1 MTGLPAEGDGE
12 LTTEVVSLE
21 EAVRSAV
28 ELGHAEL
35 TRLDDITDDLVGA
48 FAQGQRGAPSSS
60 GLIIRLDDFT
70 RGFPGELRRHLD
82 RERESLGSFNIAFF
96 GRTGVGKSTLL
107 SAFGQL
113 DGEYVSPGVSDWTT
127 EVRPIEW
134 RDCRLFDTPGI
145 NGWGRT
151 ESRDDLEAKAREAVE
166 IADIVLLCF
175 DNQSQQEMEFEK
187 IAAWIRD
194 HGKPVVAVLNVRN
207 PRWRHPAKVPEARR
221 RNLSESVR
229 QHTDNIRTQLVQIGL
244 PDTPVVAIHSRRALF
259 ARATTPFH
267 GPAQNDFHHE
277 REEFGKDY
285 LDRWSNFGTLE
296 RLIATSIAEGG
307 ADLRLTALREDIRSR
322 CRRGVGELE
331 DLAVEIEQ
339 EAESLERGVESLFAV
354 LGYPEDA
361 ERAVWLHDVALS
373 ADLVEVS
380 EQARGRPYTSP
391 VKGALDRFVRHL
403 AASHLAGCSRQ
414 AKANADDLI
423 RSAFDEHT
431 TVDESTFMKVV
442 FDQGAM
448 SAAAEAVWADR
459 RAFLQR
465 ELEVA
470 VDHKS
475 IDNGTA
481 VSHAAMILGDEGGG
495 VAGDVVRGAGIAV
508 GVGSA
513 LAVPALA
520 LFWNP
525 AGWVLGAA
533 VAGVGI
539 VGQLQQHF
547 GKKMSQQ
554 ESQQAREAKA
564 QAFADCHRAVDQTFV
579 DYEDALVRD
588 SREAAWTLLAPAVGE
603 SLRAAIELRMARSRI
618 VRLIDSLQTYAGSI
632 KPAPAVTDV
641 LLRAQ
646 RRMGQSPAEVTR
658 ALLGEDW
665 LESGVD
671 HQSAQIDHA
680 VHEAYSSRREE
691 DRSRLTRA
699 IASAWSA
706 PSTANIHSWRD
717 DLEDAAR
724 RDPALFD
731 IARTFWRVDGARPA
745 LAVLGD
751 YNSGKSS
758 LIRRIM
764 VDSGRQPHAAF
775 DIRALPATAAANR
788 YQFPRFDLVDTPG
801 LQSGHDEH
809 DTAALE
815 AIAEAALVFV
825 VVHINLLVGNTSI
838 LEELSRGSEMI
849 AAKGGR
855 MVFLVNRCDE
865 LGVDPL
871 TAPEAFLNLQNRKRE
886 ELHAAFAARSIEV
899 EIDRIHCLSGD
910 PFGLVGGDATAEPG
924 DFDENRLWDGVTALT
939 SAISGLSDEQ
949 LSAAA
954 SSAAFDAAVT
964 DLKRHQHTLHQ
975 VQVDGTKDLRRSEPV
990 IATLRAAVNDAAVL
1004 EGSLREDARRM
1015 VDRHLV
1021 ATKSAVAKLDRK
1033 DGQKLENLVDS
1044 WWKAPQFEADLERYL
1059 ADAARKLDEWYSDHI
1074 SAIGREM
1081 RAAEFQVTP
1090 EFAAEFKAQG
1100 NAWYEDLTE
1109 GAGNVAGAA
1118 ARLAK
1123 ALGNRDAVYAIGKKV
1138 FDHKFKP
1145 WGAVKGG
1152 AKVARAGV
1160 VLGVVAAAVD
1170 AAAMANDIQKAGEH
1184 KHQQESALQVI
1195 DEAAAGIVE
1204 QIMHGEHGGGPV
1216 GYLEQRTKELET
1228 LLDEHLDFESSV
1240 RERMDLAKA
1249 QAEVV
1254 GALIAAADEL
1264 IGTPERNE

>member
-1 MTGLPAEGDGE
+1 M
-12 LTTEVVSLE
+12 TTEVVSLE
-21 EAVRSAV
+21 DAVRAAV
-28 ELGHAEL
+28 EQGHAEL
-35 TRLDDITDDLVGA
+35 TRLDAITDDLVGA
-48 FAQGQRGAPSSS
+48 FAHGQRVRPSSS
-60 GLIIRLDDFT
+60 DLVTRLDDFT
-70 RGFPGELRRHLD
+70 RRFPRELRRHLD

-107 SAFGQL
+107 SAFGRL

-151 ESRDDLEAKAREAVE
+151 ESRDDLEAKARRAVE

-207 PRWRHPAKVPEARR
+207 ARWRHPARVPEVRR

-259 ARATTPFH
+259 ARATTPFQ
-267 GPAQNDFHHE
+267 GPAQKDFHHE
-277 REEFGKDY
+277 REEFGKNY

-296 RLIATSIAEGG
+296 RLIVASIAEGG
-307 ADLRLTALREDIRSR
+307 ADLRLAALREDIRSR
-322 CRRGVGELE
+322 CRRGIGELE

-339 EAESLERGVESLFAV
+339 EVETLEREVESLFAV

-361 ERAVWLHDVALS
+361 ERSVWLHDVALS
-373 ADLVEVS
+373 ADLVDVS

-391 VKGALDRFVRHL
+391 VKGSLDRFVRHL
-403 AASHLAGCSRQ
+403 AASHLAGCRRQ

-423 RSAFDEHT
+423 RRAFDEHT
-431 TVDESTFMKVV
+431 VIDESKFTEVV
-442 FDQGAM
+442 FDQAVI

-470 VDHKS
+470 VEHES
-475 IDNGTA
+475 FENGTA
-481 VSHAAMILGDEGGG
+481 VSHAALILGDEGGD

-508 GVGSA
+508 GVGA

-525 AGWVLGAA
+525 VGWVLGAA
-533 VAGVGI
+533 AAGVGI
-539 VGQLQQHF
+539 VGQVQQHL
-547 GKKMSQQ
+547 GKKMS
-554 ESQQAREAKA
+554 ERASERARKA
-564 QAFADCHRAVDQTFV
+564 QAQAVADCHRAVDQTFV

-588 SREAAWTLLAPAVGE
+588 SREAAWTLLAPVVGE
-603 SLRAAIELRMARSRI
+603 SLRAAIELRLACSRI
-618 VRLIDSLQTYAGSI
+618 ARLIDDLQTYAGSI

-646 RRMGQSPAEVTR
+646 RRMGESPAEVTR

-665 LESGVD
+665 LESGID
-671 HQSAQIDHA
+671 HQPAQIDHA
-680 VHEAYSSRREE
+680 VHEAYSRRREE
-691 DRSRLTRA
+691 DRTRLTRV
-699 IASAWSA
+699 IAAAWST
-706 PSTANIHSWRD
+706 PSTANIHAWRD

-731 IARTFWRVDGARPA
+731 IARTFWRVNGARPA

-764 VDSGRQPHAAF
+764 VDSGRRPHAAF
-775 DIRALPATAAANR
+775 DIRAAPATTAANR
-788 YQFPRFDLVDTPG
+788 YQLPRIDLVDTPG
-801 LQSGHDEH
+801 LQSGHDQH
-809 DTAALE
+809 DSAAFE
-815 AIAEAALVFV
+815 AIADAALVLV
-825 VVHINLLVGNTSI
+825 VVHINLLIGDTSM
-838 LEELSRGSEMI
+838 LEELARGSKRI

-865 LGVDPL
+865 LGVNPL
-871 TAPEAFLNLQNRKRE
+871 TAPEAFLNLQDRKRE
-886 ELHAAFAARSIEV
+886 ELRAAFAARSIDVEV
-899 EIDRIHCLSGD
+899 DKIHCLSGD
-910 PFGLVGGDATAEPG
+910 PFGLMGGDATAEPV
-924 DFDENRLWDGVTALT
+924 DFDENRLWDGVTAFT

-964 DLKRHQHTLHQ
+964 DLKRHQQTLHQ
-975 VQVDGTKDLRRSEPV
+975 VQVDGTEDLRRSEPV
-990 IATLRAAVNDAAVL
+990 IATLRAAVNDAVIL
-1004 EGSLREDARRM
+1004 EGSLREDVRRM
-1015 VDRHLV
+1015 VDRHTV
-1021 ATKSAVAKLDRK
+1021 ATKSAVAELDRK

-1059 ADAARKLDEWYSDHI
+1059 ADAARKLDEWHSDHT

-1081 RAAEFQVTP
+1081 RAAEFQVAP
-1090 EFAAEFKAQG
+1090 EFAAGFKAQG
-1100 NAWYEDLTE
+1100 SAWHEDLTE

-1118 ARLAK
+1118 ASLAK
-1123 ALGNRDAVYAIGKKV
+1123 ALGNRDAVYAIGKQL

-1152 AKVARAGV
+1152 AHVARVGI
-1160 VLGVVAAAVD
+1160 VLGAVATALDVAAMV
-1170 AAAMANDIQKAGEH
+1170 NDSRKAEEH
-1184 KHQQESALQVI
+1184 KRQQESALQEI
-1195 DEAAAGIVE
+1195 DKAAAEIVE
-1204 QIMHGEHGGGPV
+1204 QIMRGEQGEGPV
-1216 GYLEQRTKELET
+1216 GYLQQGTRELET
-1228 LLDEHLDFESSV
+1228 LLDEYLDLTSSI
-1240 RERMDLAKA
+1240 RERMDSAKA
-1249 QAEVV
+1249 RAEAVE
-1254 GALIAAADEL
+1254 ALIEAADEL
-1264 IGTPERNE
+1264 IGTPGRNG

>member
-1 MTGLPAEGDGE
+1 MTGLPAEGDDE

-21 EAVRSAV
+21 EAIRSAV
-28 ELGHAEL
+28 EQGHAEL
-35 TRLDDITDDLVGA
+35 TRLDDVTDDLVGA
-48 FAQGQRGAPSSS
+48 FGRGQHVAPSSS
-60 GLIIRLDDFT
+60 GLIARLDDFT
-70 RGFPGELRRHLD
+70 REFPGDLRRHLD

-107 SAFGQL
+107 SAFGRL
-113 DGEYVSPGVSDWTT
+113 DGEHVSPGVSDWTT
-127 EVRPIEW
+127 DVHHVEW

-151 ESRDDLEAKAREAVE
+151 ESRSNLEAKARRAVE

-267 GPAQNDFHHE
+267 GPAQRDFHHE
-277 REEFGKDY
+277 REEFGKGY

-322 CRRGVGELE
+322 CRRGVGEL
-331 DLAVEIEQ
+331 DALAVEIEQ
-339 EAESLERGVESLFAV
+339 EAESLEREVESLFAM

-361 ERAVWLHDVALS
+361 ERAQWLHDAALS

-380 EQARGRPYTSP
+380 ELARGRPYTSP
-391 VKGALDRFVRHL
+391 AKGALDRFVRHL
-403 AASHLAGCSRQ
+403 AASHLAGCRRQ

-423 RSAFDEHT
+423 RRAFDERSA
-431 TVDESTFMKVV
+431 VDESKFTKVV
-442 FDQGAM
+442 FDQG
-448 SAAAEAVWADR
+448 SISVAAEAVWADR

-508 GVGSA
+508 A
-513 LAVPALA
+513 LAGPALA
-520 LFWNP
+520 LIWNP
-525 AGWVLGAA
+525 AGWVLGVAA
-533 VAGVGI
+533 AGVGI
-539 VGQLQQHF
+539 AGQLQQHF
-547 GKKMSQQ
+547 GKKMSRQAS
-554 ESQQAREAKA
+554 ERAREAKA
-564 QAFADCHRAVDQTFV
+564 QAIADCQRAVDQTFV

-588 SREAAWTLLAPAVGE
+588 SREAAWALLAPAVGE

-646 RRMGQSPAEVTR
+646 RRMGESPAEVTR

-671 HQSAQIDHA
+671 HQPAQIDHA

-691 DRSRLTRA
+691 DRRRLTRA
-699 IASAWSA
+699 IAAAWNA

-731 IARTFWRVDGARPA
+731 IARTFWRVDGARPV

-788 YQFPRFDLVDTPG
+788 YQLPRFDLVDTPG
-801 LQSGHDEH
+801 LQSGHGEH

-825 VVHINLLVGNTSI
+825 VVHINLLVGNTGI
-838 LEELSRGSEMI
+838 LEELSRGSESI

-855 MVFLVNRCDE
+855 MVFLINRCDE

-886 ELHAAFAARSIEV
+886 ELRAAFAARSIEV
-899 EIDRIHCLSGD
+899 DIDRVHCLSGD

-939 SAISGLSDEQ
+939 SAMPGLSDEQ

-975 VQVDGTKDLRRSEPV
+975 VQVDGTKDLRRSSPV
-990 IATLRAAVNDAAVL
+990 IAALRAAVNDAVVL

-1033 DGQKLENLVDS
+1033 DGQKLKDLVES
-1044 WWKAPQFEADLERYL
+1044 WWRAPQFEADLERYL

-1100 NAWYEDLTE
+1100 NAWYEDLTK
-1109 GAGNVAGAA
+1109 GAGNVAGATA
-1118 ARLAK
+1118 SLAK
-1123 ALGNRDAVYAIGKKV
+1123 ALGNRDAVYAIGKQ
-1138 FDHKFKP
+1138 FGHKFKP

-1152 AKVARAGV
+1152 ANVAKLGV
-1160 VLGVVAAAVD
+1160 VLGAVAAAVD
-1170 AAAMANDIQKAGEH
+1170 VAAMANDIRTAGEH
-1184 KHQQESALQVI
+1184 EHQQELASQKI

-1204 QIMHGEHGGGPV
+1204 QVMHGAQGEGPV
-1216 GYLEQRTKELET
+1216 GYLKQRTKELEA
-1228 LLDEHLDFESSV
+1228 LLDEHLDLESSM
-1240 RERMDLAKA
+1240 RERMDSAKA
-1249 QAEVV
+1249 RAEVV

-1264 IGTPERNE
+1264 IGTPGRNE

>member
-1 MTGLPAEGDGE
+1 MTGLPAESDDE
-12 LTTEVVSLE
+12 LTTEMVSLE

-28 ELGHAEL
+28 EQGHAEL
-35 TRLDDITDDLVGA
+35 THLDEITDDLIGA
-48 FAQGQRGAPSSS
+48 FTQGQRVAPSSS
-60 GLIIRLDDFT
+60 DLITRLDRFT

-82 RERESLGSFNIAFF
+82 RERESLRSFNIAFF

-207 PRWRHPAKVPEARR
+207 SRWRHPAKVPEAGR
-221 RNLSESVR
+221 RNLSGSVR
-229 QHTDNIRTQLVQIGL
+229 QHADNIRTQLVQIGL
-244 PDTPVVAIHSRRALF
+244 PDTPVVAIHSRRALL
-259 ARATTPFH
+259 ARATTPFR
-267 GPAQNDFHHE
+267 GPASEAFHLE
-277 REEFGKDY
+277 REEFGTDY
-285 LDRWSNFGTLE
+285 HDRWSNFGTLE
-296 RLIATSIAEGG
+296 RLIVTSIAEGS
-307 ADLRLTALREDIRSR
+307 ADLRLTALREDVRSR
-322 CRRGVGELE
+322 CRRGVGALE
-331 DLAVEIEQ
+331 GLAVEIEQ

-361 ERAVWLHDVALS
+361 ERAEWLHDAALS
-373 ADLVEVS
+373 ADLVDMS
-380 EQARGRPYTSP
+380 ERARSRPYTLP
-391 VKGALDRFVRHL
+391 TKGALDRFVRHL
-403 AASHLAGCSRQ
+403 AASHLAGCRRQ

-423 RSAFDEHT
+423 RRAFDEHT
-431 TVDESTFMKVV
+431 AIDESTFTKVV
-442 FDQGAM
+442 FDQGAI
-448 SAAAEAVWADR
+448 SAAAEAVWADY

-475 IDNGTA
+475 LDNGTA

-508 GVGSA
+508 A
-513 LAVPALA
+513 LAGPALA
-520 LFWNP
+520 IFWNP
-525 AGWVLGAA
+525 AGWVLGVAA
-533 VAGVGI
+533 AGVGI
-539 VGQLQQHF
+539 AGQLQQHF
-547 GKKMSQQ
+547 GKKMSRQ
-554 ESQQAREAKA
+554 ESERAREAKA
-564 QAFADCHRAVDQTFV
+564 QAIADCHRAVDQTFV
-579 DYEDALVRD
+579 DYEDALVRE
-588 SREAAWTLLAPAVGE
+588 SREAAWRLFAPAAGDW
-603 SLRAAIELRMARSRI
+603 LRAAIELRMARSRI

-646 RRMGQSPAEVTR
+646 RRMGGSPAEVTR

-671 HQSAQIDHA
+671 RQPAQIDHA
-680 VHEAYSSRREE
+680 VYEAYSSRREE

-699 IASAWSA
+699 MAAAWSA

-731 IARTFWRVDGARPA
+731 IARNFWRVDGARPA

-758 LIRRIM
+758 LIHRIM
-764 VDSGRQPHAAF
+764 VEGGQQPHAAF
-775 DIRALPATAAANR
+775 DIRALPATAAAIR
-788 YQFPRFDLVDTPG
+788 YQLPRFDFVDTPG
-801 LQSGHDEH
+801 LQSGHDQH

-871 TAPEAFLNLQNRKRE
+871 TAPGAFLNLQDRKCE
-886 ELHAAFAARSIEV
+886 ELHTAFAARSIKV

-910 PFGLVGGDATAEPG
+910 PFGLVGGDATAERG

-964 DLKRHQHTLHQ
+964 GLKRHQHTLHQ

-990 IATLRAAVNDAAVL
+990 IATLRAAVNDAVVL
-1004 EGSLREDARRM
+1004 KGSLREDARRM

-1074 SAIGREM
+1074 SAIVREM
-1081 RAAEFQVTP
+1081 RAAEFQVKP

-1123 ALGNRDAVYAIGKKV
+1123 ALGNRNAVYAIGKQ
-1138 FDHKFKP
+1138 FGHKFKP

-1152 AKVARAGV
+1152 AKVAKAGV
-1160 VLGVVAAAVD
+1160 ILGVIAAAVD
-1170 AAAMANDIQKAGEH
+1170 TVTMANDIQKAGQY
-1184 KHQQESALQVI
+1184 KNQQESALKLI
-1195 DEAAAGIVE
+1195 DEAASGIVE
-1204 QIMHGEHGGGPV
+1204 QIVHGKQGEGPV
-1216 GYLEQRTKELET
+1216 GYLEQRTRELET
-1228 LLDEHLDFESSV
+1228 LLDEHLDLESSI
-1240 RERMDLAKA
+1240 RERMDSVKA
-1249 QAEVV
+1249 RAEAVET
-1254 GALIAAADEL
+1254 LIATADEL
-1264 IGTPERNE
+1264 IGTPGRNE

>member
-1 MTGLPAEGDGE
+1 MTGLSAESDGE

-28 ELGHAEL
+28 EQGHAEL
-35 TRLDDITDDLVGA
+35 RRLDDLTDDLVRA
-48 FAQGQRGAPSSS
+48 FAQRQSVAPSSS
-60 GLIIRLDDFT
+60 GLITRLDDFT

-82 RERESLGSFNIAFF
+82 RERGSLGSFNIAFF

-107 SAFGQL
+107 SVFGRL

-134 RDCRLFDTPGI
+134 RDCRLIDTPGI

-151 ESRDDLEAKAREAVE
+151 ESRDHLEAKAREAVE

-267 GPAQNDFHHE
+267 GPAQKDFHHE

-296 RLIATSIAEGG
+296 RLVVASIAEGG
-307 ADLRLTALREDIRSR
+307 ADLRLAALREDIRSR

-339 EAESLERGVESLFAV
+339 EAESREREVESLFAV

-361 ERAVWLHDVALS
+361 ERAVWLHDAALS
-373 ADLVEVS
+373 GDLVDVS

-391 VKGALDRFVRHL
+391 VKGSLDRFVRHL
-403 AASHLAGCSRQ
+403 AASHLAGCHRQ
-414 AKANADDLI
+414 AKADTDDLI
-423 RSAFDEHT
+423 RRAFDERMAI
-431 TVDESTFMKVV
+431 DESKFTEVV
-442 FDQGAM
+442 FDQGAI

-465 ELEVA
+465 ELEV
-470 VDHKS
+470 VVEHQS
-475 IDNGTA
+475 IASGPA
-481 VSHAAMILGDEGGG
+481 VSHTAMIRGDEGGG
-495 VAGDVVRGAGIAV
+495 ATGGVVRGTGIAV
-508 GVGSA
+508 GAGA
-513 LAVPALA
+513 LAVPAVAA
-520 LFWNP
+520 LLSNP
-525 AGWVLGAA
+525 VGWVIGAA
-533 VAGVGI
+533 AVGVGI
-539 VGQLQQHF
+539 VGQVQQHL
-547 GKKMSQQ
+547 GKKMS
-554 ESQQAREAKA
+554 EKASEEAREAKA
-564 QAFADCHRAVDQTFV
+564 QAIVDCHRAVDQTFAG
-579 DYEDALVRD
+579 YEDALVCD
-588 SREAAWTLLAPAVGE
+588 SRKAAWTLLAPAVGE

-618 VRLIDSLQTYAGSI
+618 ARLIHSLQTNAGSI
-632 KPAPAVTDV
+632 RPAPAVTDV

-646 RRMGQSPAEVTR
+646 RRMGASPAEVTR
-658 ALLGEDW
+658 VLLGEDW

-671 HQSAQIDHA
+671 HPPAQIDPA
-680 VHEAYSSRREE
+680 VHEAYSRRREE
-691 DRSRLTRA
+691 DHSRLTRA
-699 IASAWSA
+699 IGAAWSA
-706 PSTANIHSWRD
+706 PSTADIHTWRD

-724 RDPALFD
+724 HDPALFD

-751 YNSGKSS
+751 YNSGKTS
-758 LIRRIM
+758 LIRRIV

-775 DIRALPATAAANR
+775 DIRASPATAAANR
-788 YQFPRFDLVDTPG
+788 HQLPRFDLVDTPG

-825 VVHINLLVGNTSI
+825 VVHINLLVGDTSI
-838 LEELSRGSEMI
+838 LEELSRGSEMV

-886 ELHAAFAARSIEV
+886 ELRAALATRSIDV
-899 EIDRIHCLSGD
+899 EIDRVHGLSGD

-924 DFDENRLWDGVTALT
+924 DFDENRMWDGVAALT
-939 SAISGLSDEQ
+939 NAMSALSDEQ

-964 DLKRHQHTLHQ
+964 GLKRHQHTLQQ
-975 VQVDGTKDLRRSEPV
+975 VRADGTKDLRRSEPV
-990 IATLRAAVNDAAVL
+990 IAALRSAMKDAVVL

-1015 VDRHLV
+1015 VDRHSA
-1021 ATKSAVAKLDRK
+1021 ATKSAVARLDRK
-1033 DGQKLENLVDS
+1033 AGQKLKDLVES
-1044 WWKAPQFEADLERYL
+1044 WWKTPQFEADLERYL
-1059 ADAARKLDEWYSDHI
+1059 ADAARKLDEWHSDHI

-1081 RAAEFQVTP
+1081 SAAEFQVAP
-1090 EFAAEFKAQG
+1090 ELAAEFKARG
-1100 NAWYEDLTE
+1100 SAWHEDLAE
-1109 GAGNVAGAA
+1109 NAGNVAGAA
-1118 ARLAK
+1118 ASLAK
-1123 ALGNRDAVYAIGKKV
+1123 ALGNRDAVYAIGKQ
-1138 FDHKFKP
+1138 FGHKFKP

-1152 AKVARAGV
+1152 AKVAKAGF
-1160 VLGVVAAAVD
+1160 VLGAVATAVD
-1170 AAAMANDIQKAGEH
+1170 AATMANDIHKAVKH
-1184 KHQQESALQVI
+1184 KDQQESASREI
-1195 DEAAAGIVE
+1195 DEAATRIVE
-1204 QIMHGEHGGGPV
+1204 QIVRGEQGEGPV
-1216 GYLEQRTKELET
+1216 EYLEQRTKELET
-1228 LLDEHLDFESSV
+1228 LLDEHLDLESSI
-1240 RERMDLAKA
+1240 RERMDSAKE
-1249 QAEVV
+1249 QAEVA
-1254 GALIAAADEL
+1254 GALIATADEL
-1264 IGTPERNE
+1264 IGTSGRNE

>member
-1 MTGLPAEGDGE
+1 MTGLPAERDDE
-12 LTTEVVSLE
+12 PTTEVMSLE

-28 ELGHAEL
+28 ERGHAEL
-35 TRLDDITDDLVGA
+35 TSLDDITDDLVGA
-48 FAQGQRGAPSSS
+48 FAQGQRVAPSSS
-60 GLIIRLDDFT
+60 GLISRLDDFT
-70 RGFPGELRRHLD
+70 RGFPGEMRRHLD

-221 RNLSESVR
+221 RHLSESVR
-229 QHTDNIRTQLVQIGL
+229 QHADNIRTQLVQIGL
-244 PDTPVVAIHSRRALF
+244 PDVPIVAIHSQRALF
-259 ARATTPFH
+259 ARATIPFH
-267 GPAQNDFHHE
+267 GPAEGDLHQE
-277 REEFGKDY
+277 RERFGKDY
-285 LDRWSNFGTLE
+285 LDRWSNFGALE

-307 ADLRLTALREDIRSR
+307 ADLRLAALREDIRSR
-322 CRRGVGELE
+322 CHRGVGELD
-331 DLAVEIEQ
+331 DLAVEIER
-339 EAESLERGVESLFAV
+339 ETESLEREVESLFAV

-361 ERAVWLHDVALS
+361 EGATWLHDAALN
-373 ADLVEVS
+373 ANLVDVS

-403 AASHLAGCSRQ
+403 AASHLAGCRRH
-414 AKANADDLI
+414 AKASTDDLI

-431 TVDESTFMKVV
+431 AIDESKFTKVV
-442 FDQGAM
+442 FDQGAI

-459 RAFLQR
+459 RAFLHR

-470 VDHKS
+470 VDHES
-475 IDNGTA
+475 VDNETA

-508 GVGSA
+508 GVGA
-513 LAVPALA
+513 LAVPAVA

-525 AGWVLGAA
+525 VGWVLGATA
-533 VAGVGI
+533 VGVGI
-539 VGQLQQHF
+539 AGQLQQHF
-547 GKKMSQQ
+547 GKKMSH
-554 ESQQAREAKA
+554 QASERARAAKA
-564 QAFADCHRAVDQTFV
+564 QAIADCHRAVDQTFV

-588 SREAAWTLLAPAVGE
+588 SRKAAWTSLASAVGE
-603 SLRAAIELRMARSRI
+603 LLRAAIELRMAGSRI
-618 VRLIDSLQTYAGSI
+618 ARLIDSLQTYAGSI

-646 RRMGQSPAEVTR
+646 RRIGQSPAEVTR

-671 HQSAQIDHA
+671 HQPAQIDLG
-680 VHEAYSSRREE
+680 VHEAYSSRRDE
-691 DRSRLTRA
+691 DRSRLTRTITA
-699 IASAWSA
+699 AWSA

-724 RDPALFD
+724 RDPALFN
-731 IARTFWRVDGARPA
+731 IVRTFWRVDGARPA
-745 LAVLGD
+745 LAFLGD

-764 VDSGRQPHAAF
+764 ADSGQKPHAAI
-775 DIRALPATAAANR
+775 DIRALPATAAAHR

-809 DTAALE
+809 DTVALE

-838 LEELSRGSEMI
+838 LEELSRGSELV

-886 ELHAAFAARSIEV
+886 ELRAALAARSIEV
-899 EIDRIHCLSGD
+899 GIDRVYCLSGD
-910 PFGLVGGDATAEPG
+910 PFGLVGDATAGPA
-924 DFDENRLWDGVTALT
+924 DFDENRLWDGVAVWT
-939 SAISGLSDEQ
+939 SVISGLTDEQ
-949 LSAAA
+949 LFAAA

-990 IATLRAAVNDAAVL
+990 LGTLRAAVNDAVVL
-1004 EGSLREDARRM
+1004 GDSLREDARRM
-1015 VDRHLV
+1015 VDRHRV
-1021 ATKSAVAKLDRK
+1021 ATKSAVAKLDLK
-1033 DGQKLENLVDS
+1033 EGQKLEELVES

-1059 ADAARKLDEWYSDHI
+1059 ADAARKLDEWYNDNS

-1081 RAAEFQVTP
+1081 RAADFEVTP
-1090 EFAAEFKAQG
+1090 AFAAEFKAQG
-1100 NAWYEDLTE
+1100 NAWYEDLAQ

-1123 ALGNRDAVYAIGKKV
+1123 ALGNRNAVYAIGKQLG
-1138 FDHKFKP
+1138 HKFRP

-1152 AKVARAGV
+1152 ANVARASV
-1160 VLGVVAAAVD
+1160 VLGVVAAAADV
-1170 AAAMANDIQKAGEH
+1170 AAMVNDIKKAG
-1184 KHQQESALQVI
+1184 KHENQQESASQAI
-1195 DEAAAGIVE
+1195 DERAAGIVE
-1204 QIMHGEHGGGPV
+1204 QIMHGEQGESPV
-1216 GYLEQRTKELET
+1216 GYLEQRTRELET
-1228 LLDEHLDFESSV
+1228 LLDEHLDLESSI
-1240 RERMDLAKA
+1240 RERMASAKA
-1249 QAEVV
+1249 RAEVA

-1264 IGTPERNE
+1264 ISTPGRSE

>member
-1 MTGLPAEGDGE
+1 M
-12 LTTEVVSLE
+12 TTEVVSLE

-28 ELGHAEL
+28 EQGHTEL

-48 FAQGQRGAPSSS
+48 FTRGQRVAPSSS
-60 GLIIRLDDFT
+60 GLITRLDDFT
-70 RGFPGELRRHLD
+70 REFPGELRRHLD

-166 IADIVLLCF
+166 IADVVLLCF

-194 HGKPVVAVLNVRN
+194 HGKPAVAVLNVRN

-244 PDTPVVAIHSRRALF
+244 PDTPVVAIHSQRALF

-267 GPAQNDFHHE
+267 GPDQVQNAFHQQ

-339 EAESLERGVESLFAV
+339 EAESREREVESLFAV

-361 ERAVWLHDVALS
+361 ERAVWLHDAALS
-373 ADLVEVS
+373 ADLVDLS

-391 VKGALDRFVRHL
+391 DKGALDRFVRHL
-403 AASHLAGCSRQ
+403 AASHLAGCHRQ
-414 AKANADDLI
+414 ATANTDDLI
-423 RSAFDEHT
+423 RRAFDERT
-431 TVDESTFMKVV
+431 AIDESKFTEVV
-442 FDQGAM
+442 FDQGAI

-465 ELEVA
+465 ELEV
-470 VDHKS
+470 VVEHKS
-475 IDNGTA
+475 IASGPA
-481 VSHAAMILGDEGGG
+481 VSHAAMIRGDEGGG
-495 VAGDVVRGAGIAV
+495 ATGGVVRGTGIAV
-508 GVGSA
+508 SAGA
-513 LAVPALA
+513 LAVPAVAA
-520 LFWNP
+520 LLSNP
-525 AGWVLGAA
+525 VGWVIGAA
-533 VAGVGI
+533 AVGVGI
-539 VGQLQQHF
+539 VGQVQQHL
-547 GKKMSQQ
+547 GKKMS
-554 ESQQAREAKA
+554 EKASEEAREAKA
-564 QAFADCHRAVDQTFV
+564 QAIVDCHRAVDQTFAG
-579 DYEDALVRD
+579 YEDALVRD
-588 SREAAWTLLAPAVGE
+588 SRKAAWTLLAPAVGE

-618 VRLIDSLQTYAGSI
+618 VSLIDSLQTYAGSI
-632 KPAPAVTDV
+632 KPAPTVTDV

-646 RRMGQSPAEVTR
+646 RRMGETPAEVTR
-658 ALLGEDW
+658 VLLGEDW
-665 LESGVD
+665 LESGLD
-671 HQSAQIDHA
+671 HQPAQINHA
-680 VHEAYSSRREE
+680 AHEAYSSRREQ
-691 DRSRLTRA
+691 DHSRLMRA
-699 IASAWSA
+699 IAAAWSA
-706 PSTANIHSWRD
+706 PSTADIHSWRD

-724 RDPALFD
+724 CDPALFD
-731 IARTFWRVDGARPA
+731 IARTFSRVDAARPA

-758 LIRRIM
+758 LIRRIV
-764 VDSGRQPHAAF
+764 VDGGRQPHAAF

-788 YQFPRFDLVDTPG
+788 HQLPRFDLVDTPG

-825 VVHINLLVGNTSI
+825 VVHINLLVGDTSI
-838 LEELSRGSEMI
+838 LEELSRGSEMV

-871 TAPEAFLNLQNRKRE
+871 TAPEAFLNLQSRKRE
-886 ELHAAFAARSIEV
+886 ELRAALATRSIDV
-899 EIDRIHCLSGD
+899 EIDRVHCLSGD

-924 DFDENRLWDGVTALT
+924 DFDENRVWDGVAALT
-939 SAISGLSDEQ
+939 SAMSALFDEQ

-964 DLKRHQHTLHQ
+964 GLKRHQHTLHQ
-975 VQVDGTKDLRRSEPV
+975 VQIDGTKELRRSEPV
-990 IATLRAAVNDAAVL
+990 IAALRSAVKDAVVL

-1015 VDRHLV
+1015 VDRHSA
-1021 ATKSAVAKLDRK
+1021 ATKSTVARLDRK
-1033 DGQKLENLVDS
+1033 AGQKLKDLVES

-1059 ADAARKLDEWYSDHI
+1059 ADAARKLDEWHSDHI

-1081 RAAEFQVTP
+1081 SAAEFQVTP
-1090 EFAAEFKAQG
+1090 EFAAEFKALAS
-1100 NAWYEDLTE
+1100 AWHEDLAE
-1109 GAGNVAGAA
+1109 DAGNVAGAA
-1118 ARLAK
+1118 ASLAK
-1123 ALGNRDAVYAIGKKV
+1123 ALGNRDAVYAIGKL
-1138 FDHKFKP
+1138 FNHKFKP

-1152 AKVARAGV
+1152 AKVAKAGF
-1160 VLGVVAAAVD
+1160 VLGAVATAVD
-1170 AAAMANDIQKAGEH
+1170 AATMANDIHKAVKH
-1184 KHQQESALQVI
+1184 KDQQESASREI
-1195 DEAAAGIVE
+1195 DQAATGIVE
-1204 QIMHGEHGGGPV
+1204 QIVRGEQGEGPV

-1228 LLDEHLDFESSV
+1228 LLDEHLDLESSI
-1240 RERMDLAKA
+1240 RERMDSARE
-1249 QAEVV
+1249 QAEVA

-1264 IGTPERNE
+1264 IGTSGRNE

>member
-1 MTGLPAEGDGE
+1 MTGLPAESDDE
-12 LTTEVVSLE
+12 LTTEAVSLE

-28 ELGHAEL
+28 EQGHAEL
-35 TRLDDITDDLVGA
+35 TRLDDITDDLIGA
-48 FAQGQRGAPSSS
+48 FTQGQCVAPSSS
-60 GLIIRLDDFT
+60 GLIIRLDEFT

-82 RERESLGSFNIAFF
+82 RERESLGWFNIVFF

-151 ESRDDLEAKAREAVE
+151 ESRDELEAKAREAVE
-166 IADIVLLCF
+166 IADIVFLCF
-175 DNQSQQEMEFEK
+175 DSQSQQEMEFEK

-207 PRWRHPAKVPEARR
+207 SRWHHPAKVPEAGR

-229 QHTDNIRTQLVQIGL
+229 QHADNIRTQLVQIGL
-244 PDTPVVAIHSRRALF
+244 PDTPVVAIHSRRALL
-259 ARATTPFH
+259 ARATTPFR
-267 GPAQNDFHHE
+267 GPASEAFHLE
-277 REEFGKDY
+277 REEFGSDY
-285 LDRWSNFGTLE
+285 HDRWSNFGTLE
-296 RLIATSIAEGG
+296 HLIATSIAEGS

-339 EAESLERGVESLFAV
+339 EAESLERKVESLFAV

-361 ERAVWLHDVALS
+361 ERAKWLHDAALS
-373 ADLVEVS
+373 ADLVDMS
-380 EQARGRPYTSP
+380 ERARGRPYTLP
-391 VKGALDRFVRHL
+391 VKGALDRFVRHV
-403 AASHLAGCSRQ
+403 AASHLAGCRRQ

-423 RSAFDEHT
+423 RRAFDEQT
-431 TVDESTFMKVV
+431 AIEESKFAEVV
-442 FDQGAM
+442 FDQGAI
-448 SAAAEAVWADR
+448 SAAVGAVWVGR

-470 VDHKS
+470 VDHES
-475 IDNGTA
+475 PDNVAA
-481 VSHAAMILGDEGGG
+481 VWHAAVILGDEGGG
-495 VAGDVVRGAGIAV
+495 GAGDVVRGAGIAV
-508 GVGSA
+508 GAGA

-525 AGWVLGAA
+525 AGWVLGVAA
-533 VAGVGI
+533 AGVGV

-554 ESQQAREAKA
+554 ASKQARKAKA

-579 DYEDALVRD
+579 EYEDALVRD
-588 SREAAWTLLAPAVGE
+588 SREAAWSLLAPAVGE
-603 SLRAAIELRMARSRI
+603 SLRAAIELRMARGRI

-632 KPAPAVTDV
+632 KPAPAVTGV

-646 RRMGQSPAEVTR
+646 RRMGGSPAEVTR

-671 HQSAQIDHA
+671 HQSAQIGHA

-699 IASAWSA
+699 IAAAWSE

-731 IARTFWRVDGARPA
+731 IARTFWRVAGARPA
-745 LAVLGD
+745 LVVLGD

-764 VDSGRQPHAAF
+764 VDSGQQPHAAF
-775 DIRALPATAAANR
+775 DIRALPATAAAIR
-788 YQFPRFDLVDTPG
+788 YQLPRFDLVDTPG

-809 DTAALE
+809 DTTAFE
-815 AIAEAALVFV
+815 AISEAALVFV

-849 AAKGGR
+849 ATKGGR
-855 MVFLVNRCDE
+855 MLFLVNRCDE

-871 TAPEAFLNLQNRKRE
+871 TEPEAFLNLQDRKGE
-886 ELHAAFAARSIEV
+886 ELHAAFAVRSIEV
-899 EIDRIHCLSGD
+899 DIDRIHCLSGD

-924 DFDENRLWDGVTALT
+924 DFDENRLWDGVAALT
-939 SAISGLSDEQ
+939 SVMSGLSDKQ

-954 SSAAFDAAVT
+954 SAAAFDGAVT
-964 DLKRHQHTLHQ
+964 GLKRRQHTLHQ
-975 VQVDGTKDLRRSEPV
+975 VQVDGTKELRRSEPV
-990 IATLRAAVNDAAVL
+990 IATLRAAVNDAVVL
-1004 EGSLREDARRM
+1004 EGSLREDARRV
-1015 VDRHLV
+1015 VDRHVV
-1021 ATKSAVAKLDRK
+1021 AAKSAVVKLDRK
-1033 DGQKLENLVDS
+1033 DGQQLENLADS

-1059 ADAARKLDEWYSDHI
+1059 ADATRKLDEWYSDHI

-1081 RAAEFQVTP
+1081 RAAEFRVTP

-1100 NAWYEDLTE
+1100 TAWYEDLTQ

-1118 ARLAK
+1118 APLAK
-1123 ALGNRDAVYAIGKKV
+1123 ALGNRNAVYAIGKQ
-1138 FDHKFKP
+1138 FGHKFKP

-1152 AKVARAGV
+1152 AKVAKVGF

-1170 AAAMANDIQKAGEH
+1170 AAAMANDIQKAGKH

-1204 QIMHGEHGGGPV
+1204 QIMHGEQGEGPV
-1216 GYLEQRTKELET
+1216 GYLEQQTKELEA
-1228 LLDEHLDFESSV
+1228 LLDEHLDFESSI
-1240 RERMDLAKA
+1240 RERMDSTKA

-1264 IGTPERNE
+1264 IGTPEGNE

>member
-1 MTGLPAEGDGE
+1 MTGLPAESDDE

-21 EAVRSAV
+21 EAVRLAV
-28 ELGHAEL
+28 EQGHAEL

-48 FAQGQRGAPSSS
+48 FAQGHRVAPSSS
-60 GLIIRLDDFT
+60 GLVTRLDDFT

-107 SAFGQL
+107 SAFGRL
-113 DGEYVSPGVSDWTT
+113 DGAYVSPGESDWTT

-175 DNQSQQEMEFEK
+175 DNQFQQEMEFEK

-207 PRWRHPAKVPEARR
+207 PHWHHPAKVPEARR
-221 RNLSESVR
+221 RNLSEPVR

-244 PDTPVVAIHSRRALF
+244 PDTPVVAIHSQRALF

-267 GPAQNDFHHE
+267 GPDPVQKAFHQQ

-339 EAESLERGVESLFAV
+339 EAESLEREVESLFAV

-361 ERAVWLHDVALS
+361 ERSVWLHDAALS
-373 ADLVEVS
+373 ADLVDVS
-380 EQARGRPYTSP
+380 EHARGRPYTSP

-403 AASHLAGCSRQ
+403 AASHLAGCRRQ

-423 RSAFDEHT
+423 RKAFDEHT
-431 TVDESTFMKVV
+431 AIDESKFTEVV
-442 FDQGAM
+442 FDQGAI

-475 IDNGTA
+475 IDNGQA
-481 VSHAAMILGDEGGG
+481 VSHAATILGDEGGG

-508 GVGSA
+508 GASA

-520 LFWNP
+520 LVWNP
-525 AGWVLGAA
+525 VGWVLGAA
-533 VAGVGI
+533 AVGVGI
-539 VGQLQQHF
+539 AGQLQQHL

-554 ESQQAREAKA
+554 ASERAREAKA
-564 QAFADCHRAVDQTFV
+564 QAIADVHRAVDQTFV

-588 SREAAWTLLAPAVGE
+588 SREAAWTLLSPAVGE

-646 RRMGQSPAEVTR
+646 RRMGETPAEVTR

-671 HQSAQIDHA
+671 PQPAQIDHA

-691 DRSRLTRA
+691 DRSRLTRV
-699 IASAWSA
+699 IAAAWSA

-717 DLEDAAR
+717 ELEDAAR

-731 IARTFWRVDGARPA
+731 IVRTFWRVDGARPA

-775 DIRALPATAAANR
+775 DIRALPATAAADR
-788 YQFPRFDLVDTPG
+788 YQLPRLDLVDTPG
-801 LQSGHDEH
+801 LQSGHGEH

-886 ELHAAFAARSIEV
+886 ELRAAFAARSIEV

-939 SAISGLSDEQ
+939 SAISSLSDEQ

-975 VQVDGTKDLRRSEPV
+975 VQVDGTEDLRRSEPV
-990 IATLRAAVNDAAVL
+990 IATLRAAVNDAVVL
-1004 EGSLREDARRM
+1004 EDSLREDARRM
-1015 VDRHLV
+1015 VDRHVV

-1033 DGQKLENLVDS
+1033 DSQKLENLVDS

-1059 ADAARKLDEWYSDHI
+1059 ADAARKLDEWHSDHI

-1081 RAAEFQVTP
+1081 RAAEFQMTP

-1100 NAWYEDLTE
+1100 NAWHEDLTE

-1123 ALGNRDAVYAIGKKV
+1123 VLGNRDAVYAIGKQLG
-1138 FDHKFKP
+1138 HKFKP

-1152 AKVARAGV
+1152 ANVAKLGV
-1160 VLGVVAAAVD
+1160 VLGAVAAAVD
-1170 AAAMANDIQKAGEH
+1170 VAAMANDIRKAGEH
-1184 KHQQESALQVI
+1184 EHQQELASQKI

-1204 QIMHGEHGGGPV
+1204 QIMHGEQGEGPV
-1216 GYLEQRTKELET
+1216 GYLEQRTKELEI
-1228 LLDEHLDFESSV
+1228 LLDEHLDFESSI
-1240 RERMDLAKA
+1240 RQRMDSAEARAK
-1249 QAEVV
+1249 VV

-1264 IGTPERNE
+1264 IGTPVRNE